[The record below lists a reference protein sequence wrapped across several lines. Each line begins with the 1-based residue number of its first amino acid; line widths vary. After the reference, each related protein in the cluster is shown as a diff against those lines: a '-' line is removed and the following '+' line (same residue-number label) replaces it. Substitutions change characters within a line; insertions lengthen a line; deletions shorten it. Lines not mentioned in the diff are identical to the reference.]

1 MNEKG
6 EATLISCLLIMVLTS
21 LVLLC
26 GMELRKSFRSLE
38 RRTHFFLCVKETKGE
53 FHNFMKFMGRSN
65 WAIKNINRASLV
77 MLFIPGL
84 QAVALDAQKAK
95 KYLKYVQEGMLVSYL
110 KSLKDLKDKRCPL
123 DPRMF
128 ITPFKLGSHLLKRD
142 SEGAVILKEE
152 KWTYYYFSKPYLI
165 SLEVNA
171 GKWEKVLPRISY
183 QSEEKAGKLSSLLSS
198 QF

>member
-6 EATLISCLLIMVLTS
+6 EVTLISCLLILVLTG

-26 GMELRKSFRSLE
+26 GLELRKSFRLLE
-38 RRTHFFLCVKETKGE
+38 KRTHLFLCVKETRGE
-53 FHNFMKFMGRSN
+53 LHNFMKFMGRSN

-95 KYLKYVQEGMLVSYL
+95 KYLQYVQEAMLVSYL
-110 KSLKDLKDKRCPL
+110 KTLKDLKDKRCPL

-128 ITPFKLGSHLLKRD
+128 ITPFKLGSRLLKRD
-142 SEGAVILKEE
+142 SEGAAILKEE
-152 KWTYYYFSKPYLI
+152 KWNYYYFSKPYLI
-165 SLEVNA
+165 SLEVKP
-171 GKWEKVLPRISY
+171 GTWEKVWPEIKY
-183 QSEEKAGKLSSLLSS
+183 QAEEKAGKLSSLLSS